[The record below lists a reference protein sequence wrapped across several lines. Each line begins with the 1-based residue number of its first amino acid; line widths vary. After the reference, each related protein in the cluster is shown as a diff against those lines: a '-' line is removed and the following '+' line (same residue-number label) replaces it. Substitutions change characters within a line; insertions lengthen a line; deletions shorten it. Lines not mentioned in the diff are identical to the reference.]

1 MSKRLFFIPP
11 VIIFAI
17 VFGIYSSAE
26 GPSSSISDLRKKHS
40 VFLKEKAPKKDAGLS
55 RLEKIQNA
63 LPPNAYYEQME
74 FLTMNPALGY
84 PEPYKVKELQ
94 EKLKLRRSKKNN
106 TKAPGETNENKWIS
120 RGPNNVGGRTR
131 VLLFDPNDATG
142 KRVFAG
148 AISGGLWVNNDIT
161 KQSSTWQQVQGLPS
175 NLNVSCLTVD
185 PRDKNTWYVGTG
197 EQYTAGD
204 VVGTGVFKTTDGGAT
219 WNKVLDVEEFATSG
233 TGTNSLVVGG
243 VFFINDIKAWDNGVS
258 TEVFIGVST
267 HIYANAANPTD
278 FLGFYDRGLYNTK
291 DGGATWEKLIG
302 DDSFNDFETDASGNL
317 WVATT
322 DSPGEGQA
330 SRGGNIYKRDL
341 GENTSFDLITQIPD
355 VLRTEIE
362 ASALDPNKFYILAED
377 ASTEEAE
384 MWLTTDAFATL
395 TELNEPDDAD
405 NDITPSDFA
414 RSQAFYNLVIEADPT
429 DDNMVYAGGIDLFRS
444 TDGGASWQQISKWSE
459 NFGLSGKPY
468 SLVHADQHVMQ
479 FRPGNSNQAVFGHD
493 GGVSFASD
501 LAAANNSDVFIS
513 PETDYI
519 TTQFYSVAVAPASFA
534 TNDYFLGGTQDN
546 GTQLIQNSERESLG
560 ILGGDGAH
568 AFFDQVDTEYFI
580 ANLVY
585 NNLIVSYDYSEDNFA
600 LIANNEDQDGFF
612 INPQALD
619 SNLDKLFSNGPEGTL
634 YRYDNLGEIKTV
646 SGSELSDND
655 PVAPRVSFT
664 NSLLD
669 TSISAITVSPFEKN
683 SSTVVL
689 GLINGKL
696 LKVENADGPPA
707 QASWKNISGSQF
719 VGSIS
724 DVEFGKS
731 EAEIFVTFYN
741 YGVKSVW
748 YTENGLDA
756 NPKWVNKEGD
766 LPDLPVLS
774 ILPNPLNNQEVI
786 IGTELGVW
794 SSQTFLSDRPAW
806 NQAYNGMSDVKVT
819 DLDLKKGNNV
829 VFAASYGRGIYSG
842 QFTLGTDAGGPE
854 ETPSQEI
861 VVYPTVSDGPFNV
874 ISAGDLGAAEIFVF
888 DLQGQLLSSSKG
900 QIEANIPLEVDLT
913 KEASGI
919 YFLKVQYSGKNHVQ
933 KIIRK

>member
-26 GPSSSISDLRKKHS
+26 GPSFSISDLQKKHS
-40 VFLKEKAPKKDAGLS
+40 TFLKGKAPKKDTGLS

-63 LPPNAYYEQME
+63 LPPNSYYEQME
-74 FLTMNPALGY
+74 YLTMNPALGY

-94 EKLKLRRSKKNN
+94 EKLKSKRNKKSN

-142 KRVFAG
+142 KRIFAG

-161 KQSSTWQQVQGLPS
+161 QVSSQWRQVTGLPS

-185 PRDKNTWYVGTG
+185 PRDNNTWYVGTG
-197 EQYTAGD
+197 EQYTGGD
-204 VVGTGVFKTTDGGAT
+204 VVGTGVFKTTDGGET
-219 WNKVLDVEEFATSG
+219 WNKVLDVKQFANSG
-233 TGTNSLVVGG
+233 TGSNSIVVGG
-243 VFFINDIKAWDNGVS
+243 VFFINDIKAWDNGVN

-267 HIYANAANPTD
+267 HIYAHANNPTD
-278 FLGFYDRGLYNTK
+278 FLGFYDRGLYNSK
-291 DGGATWEKLIG
+291 DGGATWEQLIQ
-302 DDSFNDFETDASGNL
+302 DDSFNDFETDAAGNL

-322 DSPGEGQA
+322 DSPGEGA
-330 SRGGNIYKRDL
+330 GARGGKIYKRDL
-341 GENTSFDLITQIPD
+341 GENTSFTLINTIPE

-362 ASALDPNKFYILAED
+362 ASATNPDKFYILAED

-384 MWLTTDAFATL
+384 MWITIDAFTTL
-395 TELNEPDDAD
+395 SVLSEPDDAD
-405 NDITPSDFA
+405 TDISPSDFA
-414 RSQAFYNLVIEADPT
+414 RGQAFYNLVIEADPT
-429 DDNMVYAGGIDLFRS
+429 DDNIVYAGGIDLFRS
-444 TDGGASWQQISKWSE
+444 TDSGVSWQQISKWSE
-459 NFGLSGKPY
+459 NIGLSGKPY
-468 SLVHADQHVMQ
+468 SLIHADQHVME
-479 FRPGNSNQAVFGHD
+479 FRPGNSNQAAFGHD
-493 GGVSFASD
+493 GGVSFAND
-501 LAAANNSDVFIS
+501 LAGAATSDVFIS

-519 TTQFYSVAVAPASFA
+519 TTQFYSVAVAPSNFA

-560 ILGGDGAH
+560 VLGGDGAH
-568 AFFDQVDTEYFI
+568 AFFDQIGTDYFI

-585 NNLIVSYDYSEDNFA
+585 NNLILSYDYSEDNFA
-600 LIANNEDQDGFF
+600 LIANNQDQDGFF

-634 YRYDNLGEIKTV
+634 YRYDNLGEITPIQNN
-646 SGSELSDND
+646 EIADND

-664 NSLLD
+664 NSLLE
-669 TSISAITVSPFEKN
+669 TSISAITVSPFQNN
-683 SSTVVL
+683 SSTVLL

-696 LKVENADGPPA
+696 LRLENADGTPA
-707 QASWKNISGSQF
+707 QASWKDISSSQF

-794 SSQTFLSDRPAW
+794 SSQNFLSDQPIW
-806 NQAYNGMSDVKVT
+806 KQAYNGMSDVKVT

-829 VFAASYGRGIYSG
+829 VYAASYGRGIYSG
-842 QFTLGTDAGGPE
+842 QFTLVMDNGGGNEIPQ
-854 ETPSQEI
+854 QEI
-861 VVYPTVSDGPFNV
+861 VVYPTVSDGQFNV
-874 ISAGDLGAAEIFVF
+874 ISAGDLGPAEIFIF
-888 DLQGQLLSSSKG
+888 DLQGQFLGSSKG
-900 QIEANIPLEVDLT
+900 EIKANIPLQVDLT

-919 YFLKVQYSGKNHVQ
+919 YFMKVQYSGKSHVQ
-933 KIIRK
+933 KIVRK